1 MQNTNT
7 QPAQLSTQGHALTA
21 VNARTAGAALVLA
34 ALALSSLPAS
44 AGNGVISRRTAY
56 TVAGA
61 IHAADFIGTELCL
74 GRGCSEGNTWA
85 PVDMQKRGW
94 RAATQVVGTV
104 GTAEAVHYASKHSP
118 LAARITLGAVVAM
131 KGAAVGSAVSYRISW
146 QRRRALLK

>member
-1 MQNTNT
+1 MTKQAWQEHYKTHGPHDGANCAEC
-7 QPAQLSTQGHALTA
+7 Q
-21 VNARTAGAALVLA
+21 ARKRTKRA
-34 ALALSSLPAS
+34 
-44 AGNGVISRRTAY
+44 SRRTAY

-85 PVDMQKRGW
+85 PVNMQKRGW
-94 RAATQVVGTV
+94 RAASQVVGTV

-118 LAARITLGAVVAM
+118 LSARIVLGAVVAM